1 MSDRT
6 PSQRFLF
13 PARPQAGS
21 CPVCGDT
28 VVPVTL
34 AHLVRREPGK
44 GISVGPFPSVH
55 WLCPTCRAATSERE
69 YPALDRRAAGD

>member
-13 PARPQAGS
+13 SSRPQSGS
-21 CPVCGDT
+21 CPVCGSI

-34 AHLVRREPGK
+34 AHLVRGEPGK

-55 WLCPTCRAATSERE
+55 WLCPMCRAAASERE
-69 YPALDRRAAGD
+69 YPEADRRAVGD